1 MKTSQRLIVG
11 LLMAAAAPLTVQAGS
26 DSGSMAGMKGMGDM
40 KGMAMPDSKPSQD
53 ALSQGEVRKVD
64 ADQGSIAIKHGPL
77 ENLGMPG
84 MTLIFRVA
92 DPAVLGQVKAG
103 DAIRF
108 RAEKIDGAFT
118 VTRLEKK
125 DGA

>member
-1 MKTSQRLIVG
+1 MKTSQRLIVA
-11 LLMAAAAPLTVQAGS
+11 LLMAAAAPLTVQAAS

-40 KGMAMPDSKPSQD
+40 KGMAMPESRPGQD

-64 ADQGSIAIKHGPL
+64 AEQGKITIKHGPL

-84 MTLIFRVA
+84 MTMIFRVS

-103 DAIRF
+103 DMIRF
-108 RAEKIDGAFT
+108 RADKIDGAFT

>member
-1 MKTSQRLIVG
+1 MKTSQRLIVA
-11 LLMAAAAPLTVQAGS
+11 LLMAAAAPLTVQAAS
-26 DSGSMAGMKGMGDM
+26 DSGSMGDM
-40 KGMAMPDSKPSQD
+40 KGMAMPESKPGQD

-64 ADQGSIAIKHGPL
+64 AEQGKITIKHGPL

-84 MTLIFRVA
+84 MTMIFRVS

-103 DAIRF
+103 DMIRF
-108 RAEKIDGAFT
+108 RADKIDGAFT